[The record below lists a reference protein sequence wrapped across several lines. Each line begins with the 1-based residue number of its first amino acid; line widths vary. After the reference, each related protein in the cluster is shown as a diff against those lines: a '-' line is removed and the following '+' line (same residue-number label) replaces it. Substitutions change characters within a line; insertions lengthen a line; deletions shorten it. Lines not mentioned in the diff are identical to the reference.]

1 MNFFLFFGVLSLQG
15 VIRQWFFSQLLKAK
29 YHLAWAYL
37 SACIVGASVY
47 LFIGWVLQPYV
58 SVDLT
63 VIRGIGVLII
73 EMLLLFLFYEGK
85 WRYKVF
91 LYLCCWVIAQVSDM
105 IAWALAKYYLGLQM
119 EPSVFPN
126 QQVIAGYLIYD
137 AVAFALTA
145 IGILFFKK
153 KKFLFK
159 KITLLYFCYPIIQML
174 IVFLIFSTFAPAI
187 ISERHM
193 NIILLLS
200 GMMIACGLV
209 VIQSFDSFSQ
219 KEFLS
224 AKLNAMEELQKNEY
238 FFYRQAQEH
247 VNEMSVIRHDFND
260 QLQTI
265 RYLVLEDTPES
276 TRQAKK
282 LIDEVHE
289 RLTQTRRMRY
299 CENEVANA
307 VFCVNAEK
315 FEAKRIELTIHADIP
330 QELSVQPVDL
340 CGVLSNLISNAYQAC
355 LTLENGRF
363 VSVTVKQKNEYLHIR
378 VVNNCQRHLSMAK
391 KISGDQSAHGYG
403 MLIINSIVERYDGS
417 FEKRLENGI
426 FIADVL
432 LRIEVEPALQQ

>member
-1 MNFFLFFGVLSLQG
+1 M
-15 VIRQWFFSQLLKAK
+15 
-29 YHLAWAYL
+29 
-37 SACIVGASVY
+37 
-47 LFIGWVLQPYV
+47 
-58 SVDLT
+58 
-63 VIRGIGVLII
+63 
-73 EMLLLFLFYEGK
+73 
-85 WRYKVF
+85 
-91 LYLCCWVIAQVSDM
+91 
-105 IAWALAKYYLGLQM
+105 
-119 EPSVFPN
+119 
-126 QQVIAGYLIYD
+126 
-137 AVAFALTA
+137 
-145 IGILFFKK
+145 
-153 KKFLFK
+153 
-159 KITLLYFCYPIIQML
+159 
-174 IVFLIFSTFAPAI
+174 
-187 ISERHM
+187 
-193 NIILLLS
+193 
-200 GMMIACGLV
+200 
-209 VIQSFDSFSQ
+209 
-219 KEFLS
+219 
-224 AKLNAMEELQKNEY
+224 
-238 FFYRQAQEH
+238 
-247 VNEMSVIRHDFND
+247 NEMSVIRHDFND